1 MQNELLALAFGKR
14 VEQGLFGDLF
24 ENESLIRKGNV

>member
-14 VEQGLFGDLF
+14 VEDGLFKDLF
-24 ENESLIRKGNV
+24 E